1 MRGRR
6 RLTSRRGLTLVEL
19 LVALVLLAVVLLPVM
34 VGFSQALVAVNQSSI
49 SAAAASIARDKM
61 EDLKLLAYSNYY
73 AGYSEIGSE
82 VRKPMPFGSRA
93 GFFEVE
99 VTVTVIRDDPKSGLK
114 QAVVSVYRTG
124 SANPVVTLT
133 SYFTPRGV

>member
-1 MRGRR
+1 MLGHR

-61 EDLKLLAYSNYY
+61 EELKRQAYLNYDGLQSQERQ
-73 AGYSEIGSE
+73 AAD
-82 VRKPMPFGSRA
+82 FGNQT

-99 VTVTVIRDDPKSGLK
+99 VTVPPPPPNDPRVRK

-124 SANPVVTLT
+124 SASPTVTLT